1 MEHFIVVIAN
11 QRKFESVFRWVDG
24 DRARSCRTVQ
34 AMYCLPLDASQV
46 DGIVKRADYAMV
58 TTDQRLESKAYKGF
72 GNYKQHIALTLAVDN
87 I

>member
-1 MEHFIVVIAN
+1 
-11 QRKFESVFRWVDG
+11 
-24 DRARSCRTVQ
+24 
-34 AMYCLPLDASQV
+34 MYCLPLDASQV